1 MALKYTFLKE
11 ILYVLPK
18 NGIAANMFR
27 SDRKVSLITA
37 DSIIT
42 KPHTFPSDPFKAD
55 SYSDAVQIGYTMRE
69 QMFSVYRKDGWTVQD
84 NGFEVI
90 CKKDGVTNYY
100 YGFRIQKCN

>member
-1 MALKYTFLKE
+1 MALKYKFLKE

-27 SDRKVSLITA
+27 SDRKVSLTTA
-37 DSIIT
+37 GRIIT